1 MTTEMWGAPYGIQQA
16 ERGINENVL
25 SGLKAQQLL
34 EDIASQP
41 LQRQILQSHA
51 KLYEAQARKAN
62 QEVDEASGWAEFQK
76 QAMAR
81 MGGGEEPVG
90 PPGPDGTVSGIPVGG
105 GSGMGGSMAAPLLQ
119 LGQLAA
125 RGGFLKQATTLL
137 DKGTSI
143 VAHEQAA
150 KSSQLTQQLTQM
162 KMQREGY
169 EMAGSM
175 AGSAVDQPSYDRMKM
190 VLSSQGKD
198 VSWMPAD
205 FESARP
211 VLDQTIQM
219 SMKTS
224 DQLKLQE
231 ERLKRKS
238 LEQRRGVQNAASG
251 AQIAVANARTE
262 LLTERTNLLRK
273 NGGEGSAL
281 TQESKRATIDS
292 RRASQALSEA
302 RLYPPLKPEQA
313 ANPKLRE
320 FGRTYTVGRN
330 SDGSPKRGTWT
341 AGGWVPLKATKS
353 AAPKVIAADDEDEED
368 DE

>member
-16 ERGINENVL
+16 EKGINENVL

-51 KLYEAQARKAN
+51 QLYAAQARKAN
-62 QEVDEASGWAEFQK
+62 QEVDEASGWADFQK
-76 QAMAR
+76 RAMAQ
-81 MGGGEEPVG
+81 MGSGGEPVG

-105 GSGMGGSMAAPLLQ
+105 GAMGGSAAAPLLQ
-119 LGQLAA
+119 LGQLAV

-137 DKGTSI
+137 DKGTAI
-143 VAHEQAA
+143 VQHEQAA
-150 KSSQLTQQLTQM
+150 KSSAMTTQLTQM

-198 VSWMPAD
+198 TSWMPAD

-211 VLDQTIQM
+211 VLAQTQQM
-219 SMKTS
+219 GMKAS
-224 DQLKLQE
+224 EQLRVKEDQLK
-231 ERLKRKS
+231 RRS

-262 LLTERTNLLRK
+262 LLTERTNQLRK
-273 NGGEGSAL
+273 NGGEGSLL
-281 TQESKRATIDS
+281 TQESKQATIDS
-292 RRASQALSEA
+292 KRARQAQIEA
-302 RLYPPLKPEQA
+302 KMYPPLSEKQRTDPARRAIGQ
-313 ANPKLRE
+313 
-320 FGRTYTVGRN
+320 TYTVGVN
-330 SDGSPKRGTWT
+330 PDGSPKRGTWT
-341 AGGWVPLKATKS
+341 AGGWFPLKATKL
-353 AAPKVIAADDEDEED
+353 AAPKVIAADDEDEDD

>member
-16 ERGINENVL
+16 EKGINENVL

-41 LQRQILQSHA
+41 LQRQVLQSHA
-51 KLYEAQARKAN
+51 QLYAAQARKAN

-76 QAMAR
+76 QAMAQ
-81 MGGGEEPVG
+81 MGGGGEPVG

-105 GSGMGGSMAAPLLQ
+105 AMGGSAAAPLLQ

-137 DKGTSI
+137 DKGTAI
-143 VAHEQAA
+143 VQHEQAA
-150 KSSQLTQQLTQM
+150 KSSAMTTQLTQM

-175 AGSAVDQPSYDRMKM
+175 AGSAVDQQSYDRMKM

-198 VSWMPAD
+198 TSWMPAD

-211 VLDQTIQM
+211 VLDQTVQM
-219 SMKTS
+219 SLKAS

-231 ERLKRKS
+231 DRLKRRS
-238 LEQRRGVQNAASG
+238 LEQRRGVQNALSSVK
-251 AQIAVANARTE
+251 IEESRARTG
-262 LLTERTNLLRK
+262 LLTERTDALRK
-273 NGGEGSAL
+273 NGGDGSPL

-292 RRASQALSEA
+292 KRARQAQIEA
-302 RLYPPLKPEQA
+302 KMYPPLSEKQRTDPARRAIGQA
-313 ANPKLRE
+313 
-320 FGRTYTVGRN
+320 YTVGVN
-330 SDGSPKRGTWT
+330 PDGSPKRGTWT
-341 AGGWVPLKATKS
+341 AGGWVPLKAMKS
-353 AAPKVIAADDEDEED
+353 AAPKVIAADDEDEDD